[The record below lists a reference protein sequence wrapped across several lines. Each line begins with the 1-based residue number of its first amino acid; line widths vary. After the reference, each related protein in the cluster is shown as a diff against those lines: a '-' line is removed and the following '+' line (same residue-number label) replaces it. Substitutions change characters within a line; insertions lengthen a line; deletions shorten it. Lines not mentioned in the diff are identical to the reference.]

1 MSSNDE
7 YQRIYYQLCD
17 GQNNVGGVDRIE
29 LTTSEIERKDI
40 GELRRL
46 IYENRKGT
54 LQTCGVGDLSIY
66 AKGTTVENYTS
77 KESLD
82 IRLPLSDDQFQGTD
96 KNSLLVVVPASP
108 LGAETHLIN
117 TVDKS
122 RSHARD
128 SKLRYIRGGNCTDR
142 LSYEMTPGNDTFLSC
157 PQDSTMAC
165 TDIPNYKEIWEKIIA
180 DGKKL
185 QFGCNGE
192 MIDATRRNVQDALNE
207 LKEPFNENYYDVS
220 IGLLVGKHITS
231 ASKEMGEMFFQQL
244 VYNLFSCLLLAAS
257 VKDENFKADELVT
270 SLLSCKFREMD
281 KDGHWETGD
290 FQVKPDAASTLAT
303 GYDPFA
309 MIELKRTDP
318 NSRDATFDEEKCIA
332 MLCSTLIALA
342 GLGVETSQL
351 YLPFI
356 IGHGFVA
363 FLYVVDLRKVSG
375 KEAAGIAPTVTK
387 VQIGFDLENKE
398 QRTQLF
404 VALSVLL
411 HNIKTTLANHEQ
423 ATNNHNLSC
432 TVKRSQRTQND
443 NAFTSSKRTSAKRKS
458 TEKESSSAQ
467 KNQKTS
473 GGEVNKN
480 KEDLASEAAR
490 CNGLFYDINLPWL
503 RPVFIGEDFNPE
515 YQESSPYYF
524 HGMHASTGKK
534 CFLKIWREDEEGFHD
549 ARNEIRFLKQ
559 AQNHDVAVAKTTT
572 EDLVPVSVHGIKFQV
587 LAIEYVESSLVSSVD
602 ELFDFS
608 LSLIGVVSELHAKA
622 GVLHCDIKPNNVR
635 WHSSRR
641 QVYLIDFGHAQL
653 AEGAQHYK
661 ATKDFE
667 APELRENNLPHSRE
681 TDTYSVGETIL
692 WAWDDYRRRV
702 SLREGGLDSRMK
714 KLRVVGEL
722 LSAPLH
728 DRVSLNDAKDA
739 LLQTLEECKNGDELL
754 SSCGKRPRLEDAGL
768 LLQQDRV
775 AQSKLLS

>member
-1 MSSNDE
+1 MGSNDE
-7 YQRIYYQLCD
+7 YLFYYQLYD
-17 GQNNVGGVDRIE
+17 GQNNVGGVDAIE
-29 LTTSEIERKDI
+29 LTKSEYESITVLK
-40 GELRRL
+40 LRRL

-54 LQTCGVGDLSIY
+54 LQACGVGDLSIY

-122 RSHARD
+122 RSDSRD
-128 SKLRYIRGGNCTDR
+128 SKLRYIRGGKGTESR
-142 LSYEMTPGNDTFLSC
+142 LSYETTPGNGTFLSC
-157 PQDSTMAC
+157 PEESTMAC
-165 TDIPNYKEIWEKIIA
+165 NDIPNYMEIWGKIIA
-180 DGKKL
+180 EGKEL
-185 QFGCNGE
+185 QFGENGE
-192 MIDATRRNVQDALNE
+192 MRDATRRKVQDALNG
-207 LKEPFNENYYDVS
+207 LKEVFDANYYRVS
-220 IGLLVGKHITS
+220 IDLLMGKHITS
-231 ASKEMGEMFFQQL
+231 ASEKMAEMFFQQFI
-244 VYNLFSCLLLAAS
+244 YGLFSCLLLSACFDPAHYI
-257 VKDENFKADELVT
+257 ADQLVT
-270 SLLSCKFREMD
+270 SLLFCKFRD
-281 KDGHWETGD
+281 KDGPWETGD
-290 FQVKPDAASTLAT
+290 FQVKPDAACTMRD
-303 GYDPFA
+303 GHDPFA
-309 MIELKRTDP
+309 MMELKAPKPEQNAALVDQ
-318 NSRDATFDEEKCIA
+318 EKCMA
-332 MLCSTLIALA
+332 MLCSTLIS
-342 GLGVETSQL
+342 LGRCGIDTSML

-356 IGHGFVA
+356 IGDGFWA
-363 FLYVVDLRKVSG
+363 YLYVVHFGHADNKEKKPSVLRVG
-375 KEAAGIAPTVTK
+375 VYN
-387 VQIGFDLENKE
+387 LENSKKRLE
-398 QRTQLF
+398 LY

-411 HNIKTTLANHEQ
+411 HNIKKILATKENEEALEKYKASYRVNVTKQ
-423 ATNNHNLSC
+423 KKYGNPFA
-432 TVKRSQRTQND
+432 
-443 NAFTSSKRTSAKRKS
+443 SSKRKS
-458 TEKESSSAQ
+458 TEKSGTLAQ

-490 CNGLFYDINLPWL
+490 CDGLFYGIDLPWP

-754 SSCGKRPRLEDAGL
+754 SSWGKRPRLEDAGL